1 MIQRDLRDGGR
12 RGEVHTLDRIGSCQ
26 TVSKGEESK
35 SQTNSYL
42 YRLLQK
48 KVLCVLS
55 ERRIQEIED
64 GEKREKTAKL
74 SALYTQLPPSIL
86 R

>member
-1 MIQRDLRDGGR
+1 MVGGEGKFIQWTGKVPVRPLVKGKEVRVR
-12 RGEVHTLDRIGSCQ
+12 RTLAYIDCCRRS
-26 TVSKGEESK
+26 TLN
-35 SQTNSYL
+35 T
-42 YRLLQK
+42 
-48 KVLCVLS
+48 S

>member
-1 MIQRDLRDGGR
+1 MGGEGKFIQWT
-12 RGEVHTLDRIGSCQ
+12 GEAPVRPS
-26 TVSKGEESK
+26 VKG
-35 SQTNSYL
+35 
-42 YRLLQK
+42 K
-48 KVLCVLS
+48 KVGVRRTLTYIDYCRRSTLSTS

-74 SALYTQLPPSIL
+74 LVLYTQLPPSIL